1 LEEEDHGFEG
11 TSRKKK
17 IALEKTMEN
26 KTMILKVLTKKK
38 KTMILGALEKTMKK
52 NTKALRLWL
61 KRTYGSFGKN

>member
-38 KTMILGALEKTMKK
+38 KTMILGALKK
-52 NTKALRLWL
+52 P
-61 KRTYGSFGKN
+61 